1 MTTAAPAAPA
11 RPAKRRRGGG
21 SFVGTYGLLVLAVL
35 LFIVFAILMPGT
47 FLTRTNLNAI
57 LGANSIPA
65 ILALGAMIPI
75 ATGKFDVSIG
85 YALGLAH
92 VLMMVMV
99 VNGVQWI
106 LAALIVLVILTLVG
120 IVNGLL
126 VELGKI
132 DSFVAT
138 LGTGS
143 VLYAITGAV
152 TDGARVV
159 PTGERLP
166 FGFTDLYDSKFIGIP
181 VAAWYVTVIAVILW
195 IVLERLPLG
204 RYFYVLGSNQRAAD
218 LIGLPT
224 QRYSVY
230 AFASCSFLVG
240 VAGVLLASQQQIGNP
255 SVGSEYMLPAFVAA
269 LLGSTVIKPGRPNAG
284 GTIVAVVTLA
294 IGLAGIGQLG
304 ANFWVNPLFNG
315 VTLLIA
321 VGLAGWSARRK
332 ILAGIAAN
340 KAVDTVAPAAGA
352 TGARSAD
359 SELTDTVGPHTSAAP
374 DIEPA
379 ADSDDVPPTS

>member
-1 MTTAAPAAPA
+1 MTTAATAARRAPA
-11 RPAKRRRGGG
+11 RRRSSG
-21 SFVGTYGLLVLAVL
+21 SFIGTYGLLVLAVL
-35 LFIVFAILMPGT
+35 LFGVFAILMPGT
-47 FLTRTNLNAI
+47 FLTQANLNSI

-85 YALGLAH
+85 YALGMAH
-92 VLMMVMV
+92 VLMMVLV
-99 VNGVQWI
+99 VNGVNWV
-106 LAALIVLVILTLVG
+106 LSALIVLVLLTLVG

-126 VELGKI
+126 VELGRI

-143 VLYAITGAV
+143 VLYAITGAI
-152 TDGARVV
+152 TNGARVV
-159 PTGERLP
+159 PTGSGLP
-166 FGFTDLYDSKFIGIP
+166 DGFTDLYDTKLLGVPI
-181 VAAWYVTVIAVILW
+181 AAWYVTVIAVILW
-195 IVLERLPLG
+195 VVLERLPLG

-224 QRYSVY
+224 RRYSVY
-230 AFASCSFLVG
+230 AFAACSFLVG

-269 LLGSTVIKPGRPNAG
+269 LLGSTVIKPGRPNAA

-315 VTLLIA
+315 ITLLIA

-332 ILAGIAAN
+332 IMAGIAAN
-340 KAVDTVAPAAGA
+340 KAVD
-352 TGARSAD
+352 
-359 SELTDTVGPHTSAAP
+359 SAAP
-374 DIEPA
+374 PTA
-379 ADSDDVPPTS
+379 GGTGVLTADAELADTAGPSTSATPVIDPSADPSGPSSTH

>member
-11 RPAKRRRGGG
+11 RPAKRRGGG

-47 FLTRTNLNAI
+47 FLTQTNLNAI

-120 IVNGLL
+120 VVNGLL

-152 TDGARVV
+152 TNGARVV

-321 VGLAGWSARRK
+321 VGLAGLSARRK

-340 KAVDTVAPAAGA
+340 KAVDTAAPATGA

-379 ADSDDVPPTS
+379 VDSDDVPPTS

>member
-1 MTTAAPAAPA
+1 M
-11 RPAKRRRGGG
+11 
-21 SFVGTYGLLVLAVL
+21 
-35 LFIVFAILMPGT
+35 
-47 FLTRTNLNAI
+47 
-57 LGANSIPA
+57 
-65 ILALGAMIPI
+65 
-75 ATGKFDVSIG
+75 
-85 YALGLAH
+85 
-92 VLMMVMV
+92 
-99 VNGVQWI
+99 
-106 LAALIVLVILTLVG
+106 
-120 IVNGLL
+120 VNGLL
-126 VELGKI
+126 VELGRI

-143 VLYAITGAV
+143 VLYAITGAI
-152 TDGARVV
+152 TNGARVV
-159 PTGERLP
+159 PTGNGLP
-166 FGFTDLYDSKFIGIP
+166 YGFTDLYDSKFIGIP

-195 IVLERLPLG
+195 VVLERLPLG

-224 QRYSVY
+224 RRYSVY
-230 AFASCSFLVG
+230 AFGACSFLVG

-315 VTLLIA
+315 ITLLIA

-340 KAVDTVAPAAGA
+340 KAVDNAAPPAAGA

-379 ADSDDVPPTS
+379 VDSDDVPPTS